1 MGLTLVFTLG
11 TIATVH
17 MQQKADKKAMHLGVL
32 RDLEQQEIRKQ
43 RQQELVMQQAL
54 EAEYKI
60 SQPVTEK
67 IKHNSGSQH
76 L

>member
-1 MGLTLVFTLG
+1 
-11 TIATVH
+11 
-17 MQQKADKKAMHLGVL
+17 MHLGVL